1 MKKKGLLLIA
11 IWLLG
16 TGAALAQTP
25 RSPRSPRP
33 PRAPRAPR
41 ADAMRSIR
49 GNLFPPE
56 LIMRNQ
62 KTIDLKEDQKD
73 AIRQEIRQAEL
84 KFLDLKWQVQDAA
97 ESLREVLKQEQVDEE
112 EALTLLEGVME
123 AEGTIKRTQ
132 FTLMI
137 RIKNILTPEQQDRL
151 RELGHR
157 GVPTPEEMQT
167 PETPS
172 QF

>member
-1 MKKKGLLLIA
+1 MKKKGMLLVA

-16 TGAALAQTP
+16 TGVALAQTP
-25 RSPRSPRP
+25 RSPRQPRP

-41 ADAMRSIR
+41 VDAMRSIR

-56 LIMRNQ
+56 LVMRNQ
-62 KTIDLKEDQKD
+62 KAINLTEDQKD
-73 AIRQEIRQAEL
+73 AIRQETRQAEL

-97 ESLREVLKQEQVDEE
+97 ESLREVLKQERVNEDEAFTHLE
-112 EALTLLEGVME
+112 EVMK
-123 AEGTIKRTQ
+123 AEGSIKRTQ

-137 RIKNILTPEQQDRL
+137 RIKNILTPEQQIRL
-151 RELGHR
+151 RGLGHR
-157 GVPTPEEMQT
+157 GVPTPEEGET
-167 PETPS
+167 LETPS

>member
-1 MKKKGLLLIA
+1 MKKKGMLLIA

-33 PRAPRAPR
+33 PRAPRALR

-56 LIMRNQ
+56 LVMRNQ
-62 KTIDLKEDQKD
+62 KAIDLTEDQKD

-97 ESLREVLKQEQVDEE
+97 ESLREVLKRERVDEA
-112 EALTLLEGVME
+112 EAFTLLEEVME

-137 RIKNILTPEQQDRL
+137 RIKNILTPEQQIRL
-151 RELGHR
+151 RELDSR
-157 GVPTPEEMQT
+157 GVPAPEELQP